1 MLKLCAK
8 VTLILAVILALLLL
22 AMWAM
27 HGFQPLRS
35 QQQAAPKSSLVV
47 SAQTEHKLAQFLA
60 DPALPRV
67 IEQCVPAYNAEFRR
81 LNPTEKNLPDL
92 IQARDFSADYLLQ
105 TLPGSAEKQLNQYQ
119 VTKLND
125 FLNSLDHPLGDHT
138 LLAQCMGADGLA
150 DYRRLKGKFS
160 AVLKSDVGL
169 D

>member
-8 VTLILAVILALLLL
+8 VTLIIALILAVLLLG
-22 AMWAM
+22 MWAM

-35 QQQAAPKSSLVV
+35 QQKAAPKSSLVV
-47 SAQTEHKLAQFLA
+47 SAQTQQKLAQFLD
-60 DPALPRV
+60 DPALRRV

-105 TLPGSAEKQLNQYQ
+105 TLPGSAEKQLNSYQ

-125 FLNSLDHPLGDHT
+125 FLNTLDHPLGDHA
-138 LLAQCMGADGLA
+138 LLAQCMGAEGLD
-150 DYRRLKGKFS
+150 DYRRLKSKFS
-160 AVLKSDVGL
+160 AFLKSDAGL

>member
-1 MLKLCAK
+1 MLKLCVK
-8 VTLILAVILALLLL
+8 VTLILTVILALLLL

-35 QQQAAPKSSLVV
+35 QQQAVPKSSLVV

-60 DPALPRV
+60 DPALVRV

-81 LNPTEKNLPDL
+81 LNPTEKDLPDL
-92 IQARDFSADYLLQ
+92 IESHDFSPEYLLHS
-105 TLPGSAEKQLNQYQ
+105 LPVSSEKQLNPYQ

-125 FLNSLDHPLGDHT
+125 FLNSLDHPLGDHA

>member
-8 VTLILAVILALLLL
+8 VTLILTVILALLLL

-27 HGFQPLRS
+27 HGFQPLKS
-35 QQQAAPKSSLVV
+35 QPKSMSKSNLVV
-47 SAQTEHKLAQFLA
+47 SAETEQKLAQFLA
-60 DPALPRV
+60 DPALVRV

-138 LLAQCMGADGLA
+138 LLAQCMGAEGLD

>member
-8 VTLILAVILALLLL
+8 IGLMIALILSLLLL
-22 AMWAM
+22 GMWAM
-27 HGFQPLRS
+27 HGFQPLKS
-35 QQQAAPKSSLVV
+35 QRQSAPQLSLVV
-47 SAQTEHKLAQFLA
+47 SAKKEHQLAQFLD
-60 DPALPRV
+60 DPALRRV

-81 LNPTEKNLPDL
+81 LNPTEKDLPDL
-92 IQARDFSADYLLQ
+92 IQAQDFRANHLLQ

-125 FLNSLDHPLGDHT
+125 FLNSLDHPLGDHA
-138 LLAQCMGADGLA
+138 LLAQCMGAEGLD